1 LPEAISAGIYRAHR
15 IPAAIRH
22 RVPHAG
28 SARDLNGFREGGDAL
43 RLKFVTYTRV
53 AAGAAGK
60 PPRLHQLDG
69 ATAEFLLEHVR
80 SLIKKAT
87 RDDGAPAARFADPD
101 AHQLFRRLYSGS
113 AREFL
118 EATHRLAERLTEAM
132 DGRTSEGL
140 LVALRT
146 ESEDAEIVAGVLK
159 LQVASGHGAVL
170 QRLESGELQ
179 LAAVTGMLESPSDLE
194 KGALV
199 AQSLKD
205 GEVFCADRLSVKAR
219 YFPAALGIRRFAA
232 AAPAAKAFFDTVQKV
247 APALV
252 PRIAQAWP
260 RVEPD
265 HTREVLAR
273 LGEQVPEL
281 TPQLQEEVV
290 EVLETYPEPVAW
302 LDTRRKVKETYK
314 VGGITLSGPIEEM
327 RRQVGCARTAEGPWR
342 LVIDCVDEP
351 VPTHSASA
359 VR

>member
-1 LPEAISAGIYRAHR
+1 LG
-15 IPAAIRH
+15 
-22 RVPHAG
+22 
-28 SARDLNGFREGGDAL
+28 
-43 RLKFVTYTRV
+43 LKFVSYTRV
-53 AAGAAGK
+53 AAGTVGK

-69 ATAEFLLEHVR
+69 PTAEFLLEHVR

-87 RDDGAPAARFADPD
+87 KDDGAPAARFADPD
-101 AHQLFRRLYSGS
+101 AHALFRHLYAGTPDQ
-113 AREFL
+113 FL
-118 EATHRLAERLTEAM
+118 EATHRLAERLAEAM

-146 ESEDAEIVAGVLK
+146 DSEDGEIVAGILK
-159 LQVASGHGAVL
+159 LQAAAEHGAIL
-170 QRLESGELQ
+170 RQLDSGELQ
-179 LAAVTGMLESPSDLE
+179 LAAITGMLERPGDLE

-219 YFPAALGIRRFAA
+219 YFPAALGFRRFAA
-232 AAPAAKAFFDTVQKV
+232 AAPAAKAFFDTVQRI
-247 APALV
+247 APSLV
-252 PRIAQAWP
+252 PGIARAWP
-260 RVEPD
+260 QVEPD

-273 LGEQVPEL
+273 LGEQVADF
-281 TPQLQEEVV
+281 TPQLQEQVV

-327 RRQVGCARTAEGPWR
+327 RRLVSRSQTAEGPWL
-342 LVIDCVDEP
+342 LVVDCADEP
-351 VPTHSASA
+351 VPSHSTSA

>member
-1 LPEAISAGIYRAHR
+1 
-15 IPAAIRH
+15 
-22 RVPHAG
+22 V
-28 SARDLNGFREGGDAL
+28 
-43 RLKFVTYTRV
+43 RLKFVAYTRV
-53 AAGAAGK
+53 AADATCK

-69 ATAEFLLEHVR
+69 ATADFLLEHVG
-80 SLIKKAT
+80 SLVKRAT
-87 RDDGAPAARFADPD
+87 KDDGAPAARFADPD
-101 AHQLFRRLYSGS
+101 AHELFRHLYSGTPDQ
-113 AREFL
+113 FL
-118 EATHRLAERLTEAM
+118 AATHRLAERLTEAM
-132 DGRTSEGL
+132 DRRTSEGL

-146 ESEDAEIVAGVLK
+146 ESEGAEIVAGVLK
-159 LQVASGHGAVL
+159 LQVATEHGAAL

-179 LAAVTGMLESPSDLE
+179 LAAVTGLLERPGDLE

-205 GEVFCADRLSVKAR
+205 GEVYCADRLSLTAR
-219 YFPAALGIRRFAA
+219 YFPSALGIRRFAA
-232 AAPAAKAFFDTVQKV
+232 AAPAAKAFFDTIQKV

-252 PRIAQAWP
+252 PRIARAWP
-260 RVEPD
+260 NVEPD

-290 EVLETYPEPVAW
+290 EVLETYPDPVAW

-327 RRQVGCARTAEGPWR
+327 RRQVSSARTEEGPWR
-342 LVIDCVDEP
+342 LVLDCADEP
-351 VPTHSASA
+351 VPSHSASG